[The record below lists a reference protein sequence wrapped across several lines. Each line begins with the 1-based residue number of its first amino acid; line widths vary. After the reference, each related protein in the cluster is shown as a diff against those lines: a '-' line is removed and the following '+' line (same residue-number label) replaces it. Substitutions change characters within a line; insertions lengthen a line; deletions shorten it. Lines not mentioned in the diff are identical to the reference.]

1 MASRRPV
8 GLWRRS
14 PRPWH
19 GMTVRPWLR
28 LLVRNRFAVSPGRW
42 PMALAVTALAPL
54 NAAAAGRQRRR
65 HGPAIARAAIDP
77 PPLFIVGHWRTGTTM
92 LHELLAL
99 DPQFRCPTT
108 YECMAPAHFMVTG
121 RVVTSFLGRLLP
133 PRRPLDEMRLRW
145 DLPQEDEFAL
155 TNLGVPGP
163 YDAFAFPR
171 RAVAWDEGL
180 DPREVPAAE
189 LERWQQALRAFAG
202 ALLASRPGRLALKS
216 PPHTARIGLLAEMF
230 PGAAFVHTVRHPFQM
245 VPSFLEAWPRMAEA
259 VGLQSRPR
267 EDLDH
272 ALLDLGA
279 ALYRR
284 FDADRAGL
292 APGRLVDVRYEDLA
306 QDPAAAL
313 GGIYDRLGLPHA
325 GRIPRLVE
333 AYRAQVGAYR
343 PAVHEASPEL
353 RRVIAE
359 RWSGYAARYGYSL
372 DSPAA

>member
-1 MASRRPV
+1 MARRQPV

-19 GMTVRPWLR
+19 GMTVRPWLC

-42 PMALAVTALAPL
+42 PMALAVTTLAPL
-54 NAAAAGRQRRR
+54 NATAAALQRRR
-65 HGPAIARAAIDP
+65 HGRVIAGAIIDP
-77 PPLFIVGHWRTGTTM
+77 PPVFIVGHWRTGTTM

-121 RVVTSFLGRLLP
+121 RLVTSFLGRLLP
-133 PRRPLDEMRLRW
+133 PHRPLDDMRLRW

-155 TNLGVPGP
+155 TNLGLPGP

-171 RAVAWDEGL
+171 RAAAWEECL
-180 DPREVPAAE
+180 DPRDFAPAE
-189 LERWQQALRAFAG
+189 RERWQEALLAFAG
-202 ALLASRPGRLALKS
+202 ALLASHPGRLALKS
-216 PPHTARIGLLAEMF
+216 PPHTARIGLLAETF

-245 VPSFLEAWPRMAEA
+245 VPSFLAAWPRMAEA
-259 VGLQSRPR
+259 VGLQSRCR

-272 ALLDLGA
+272 TLLDLGA

-284 FDADRAGL
+284 FDADCAGL

-306 QDPAAAL
+306 RDPAAAL
-313 GGIYDRLGLPHA
+313 GSIYDRLGLPHA
-325 GRIPRLVE
+325 DRIPGAVE

-343 PAVHEASPEL
+343 PAAHDPSPEL
-353 RRVIAE
+353 RRAIAQ
-359 RWSGYAARYGYSL
+359 RWSGYATRYGYSL
-372 DSPAA
+372 DSSTP